1 MDCIGID
8 EILSTTVMYE
18 GFFNYNEFFKISKDS
33 IHKVLSIANKY
44 KNYCSALDLD
54 KNEVYLKNIGDSFS
68 REFIYK
74 FTDYISID
82 KIKYLAKGRD
92 VIYYEIYE
100 IVDFENEIDRLILF
114 GSYTGNDQE
123 FIEIF
128 LNGVSVKNIKLKL
141 VNKNNIW
148 PNSSEIIFE
157 KDT

>member
-33 IHKVLSIANKY
+33 IHKVLSIANKN
-44 KNYCSALDLD
+44 KNYCSGLDLD

-157 KDT
+157 KNT